1 MTKDELEKMLGD
13 EDLFNTLDV
22 KTLVLDKVR
31 EMEKDELMAIFWA
44 KLPEITVDEI
54 KDYFYMRRA

>member
-1 MTKDELEKMLGD
+1 MTKDELEKLLGD

-44 KLPEITVDEI
+44 KLPGITQDEI
-54 KDYFYMRRA
+54 KDYFYMRRT